1 VVAQKYPNDFVEIL
15 ANAPTIYWSSFDPLG
30 IWPQV
35 VMHESNT
42 FLSLCEYGYFVN
54 AILDAC
60 DMPDGIQD
68 GVILD
73 PLSCPFD
80 PQSLVGSTVTCSNTA
95 VKLTT
100 ATASVVQKILS
111 GPRAPMAPHCGLA
124 LLLARRST
132 SSPTSAPLPHLGK
145 LDTIFRPQAAPV

>member
-1 VVAQKYPNDFVEIL
+1 
-15 ANAPTIYWSSFDPLG
+15 
-30 IWPQV
+30 
-35 VMHESNT
+35 MHESNT
-42 FLSLCEYGYFVN
+42 FLSLCEYEYFVN
-54 AILDAC
+54 AILDV
-60 DMPDGIQD
+60 QD

-111 GPRAPMAPHCGLA
+111 GPRALNGASLWPGPTLSTPLHILA
-124 LLLARRST
+124 DI
-132 SSPTSAPLPHLGK
+132 SAPIPISANWIRYFVLK
-145 LDTIFRPQAAPV
+145 QPQFNMSSIANYFAWLFA